1 MTDATEEHQCRFVS
15 SRGILKSTRTH
26 VASPT
31 SSMRKIPWE
40 FAKRLNSRA
49 GVIYLTVNQLPRF
62 VRWHLWRI
70 RKPFTLVTGDTIKSV
85 SARDI
90 EPKVFNALLNNRF
103 LTAWYAQNLD
113 HSHEKLHPIPLGVDY
128 HTLAAAKDGDQHRW
142 GMAQSPGEQEA
153 TLCQFHVEAG
163 PIVKKIKLAFSNW
176 HFAAD
181 RGNRK
186 ECMEQSDHA
195 AIYFQPDFL
204 TRTESWKLN
213 SAYAFTLS
221 PLGAGLDC
229 HRTWEALLLGTIP
242 IVTTSPIDPL
252 YENLPVVILRSW
264 SELTEARLKEEFDRL
279 TEGQYD
285 FFRLDLAYWMAK
297 INGRPAPSTTPMTWD
312 EFRLTLS
319 AKAT

>member
-1 MTDATEEHQCRFVS
+1 MKDATHEHQCRFIS
-15 SRGILKSTRTH
+15 SRGILKATQTH
-26 VASPT
+26 VAAPI

-85 SARDI
+85 SAEDI

-128 HTLAAAKDGDQHRW
+128 HTLANAANDSTPHSW
-142 GMAQSPGEQEA
+142 GAAQSPGEQEA
-153 TLCQFHVEAG
+153 TLCRFHVEAG
-163 PIVKKIKLAFSNW
+163 PITNKTRLAFSNW
-176 HFAAD
+176 HFTAD

-186 ECMEQSDHA
+186 ECMEQADHA
-195 AIYFQPDFL
+195 TIHFQPDYL

-213 SAYAFTLS
+213 STYAFTLS

-229 HRTWEALLLGTIP
+229 HRTWETLLLGTIP

-252 YENLPVVILRSW
+252 YDNLPVVILKSW
-264 SELTEARLKEEFDRL
+264 SELTEARLREEFERL
-279 TEGQYD
+279 SEGRYD
-285 FFRLDLAYWMAK
+285 FFRLDLAYWMAR
-297 INGRPAPSTTPMTWD
+297 INGQPAPSTSAMTWE
-312 EFRLTLS
+312 EFRLSLS
-319 AKAT
+319 E